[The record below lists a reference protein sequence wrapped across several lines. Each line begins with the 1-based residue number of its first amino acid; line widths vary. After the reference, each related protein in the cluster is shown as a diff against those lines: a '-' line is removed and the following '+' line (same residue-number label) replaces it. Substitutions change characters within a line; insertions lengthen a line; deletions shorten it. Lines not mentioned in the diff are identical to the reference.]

1 MLAFIFGGIGP
12 SEMLVIGVV
21 AVLLFGSKLPSVARS
36 AGKSLTEF
44 KRGMQD
50 LQHEFSSAMSEA
62 DRAAATAAEGTQARL
77 PGDGVRDD
85 SLGDEVYDDDYDGY
99 QCDSE
104 VALAENAAENSEE
117 SSEDDPS
124 EESNSESEGSNKK
137 TAEA

>member
-50 LQHEFSSAMSEA
+50 LQSEFSSAMSEA
-62 DRAAATAAEGTQARL
+62 DRAATTAAEGTQGRL
-77 PGDGVRDD
+77 PNDGDSYRDD
-85 SLGDEVYDDDYDGY
+85 SLGGEAYDDHYGDDYE
-99 QCDSE
+99 CESE
-104 VALAENAAENSEE
+104 IAAAEAEANPANDTGSEPADE
-117 SSEDDPS
+117 
-124 EESNSESEGSNKK
+124 
-137 TAEA
+137 TAEKPQAEA